1 MKKRIGILG
10 STGSIGTSALEVIRN
25 LQKNGFDCEVVFLS
39 CNNNIE
45 KFKEQIDE
53 FNPLTVI
60 LHNESR
66 LQDLKDAGISPA
78 TEILT
83 GFDTLNELV
92 SRNNYDILIN
102 SLVGFVGLIPTL
114 EAIKHNKRIALANK
128 ETLVVAG
135 KLINETLH
143 KSNSELIPIDSE
155 HSAIFQCLTGEN
167 NRNIKKI
174 ILTASGGPFRGY
186 TEREL
191 SKVTVKQALQHPN
204 WVMGNKITIDSA
216 TLMNKGLEVIEAKWL
231 FNIEVKDIQVII
243 HPQSV
248 IHSMV
253 EFKDGSVKAQLGVP
267 DMKVPIQYALTYPE
281 RYGND
286 FTKIDFLQTGNL
298 EFGKPDL
305 VTFRCLKLAFDSIE
319 NGGTYPTVLNA
330 ANEVAVDLFLN
341 GRIGFTDIPD
351 IIESELDNHVSV
363 INYELQDLIK
373 IDKLTRINVL
383 KKNS

>member
-39 CNNNIE
+39 CNNNIG

-66 LQDLKDAGISPA
+66 LQDLKNIGIAPGI
-78 TEILT
+78 EILT

-135 KLINETLH
+135 KLINETLL
-143 KSNSELIPIDSE
+143 KTTSELIPIDSE

-167 NRNIKKI
+167 HRNIAKI
-174 ILTASGGPFRGY
+174 ILTASGGPFRGF
-186 TEREL
+186 TKREL

-231 FNIEVKDIQVII
+231 FNIDIKDIQVII

-253 EFKDGSVKAQLGVP
+253 EFIDGSVKAQMGVP

-286 FTKIDFLQTGNL
+286 FKKIDFLQTGNL
-298 EFGKPDL
+298 EFGKPDFE
-305 VTFRCLKLAFDSIE
+305 TFRCLKLAFDSIE

-351 IIESELDNHVSV
+351 LIEAELDNHVSV
-363 INYELQDLIK
+363 INYELQDLVK

-383 KKNS
+383 NRNS

>member
-10 STGSIGTSALEVIRN
+10 STGSIGTSALEVVRN
-25 LQKNGFDCEVVFLS
+25 LQKNGCDCEIVFLS

-53 FNPLTVI
+53 FNPTTVI

-92 SRNNYDILIN
+92 SRDNYDILIN

-114 EAIKHNKRIALANK
+114 EAIKHDKRIALANK

-135 KLINETLH
+135 KLINETLQ
-143 KSNSELIPIDSE
+143 KTNSELIPIDSE

-167 NRNIKKI
+167 HDNISKI

-186 TEREL
+186 NEQEL

-231 FNIEVKDIQVII
+231 FNIDIKDIQVII

-298 EFGKPDL
+298 EFGKPDFE
-305 VTFRCLKLAFDSIE
+305 TFRCLKLAFDSIE

-341 GRIGFTDIPD
+341 GHIGFTDIPD
-351 IIESELDNHVSV
+351 LIEKELDNHKSV
-363 INYELQDLIK
+363 INYELQDLVK

-383 KKNS
+383 NRNS

>member
-53 FNPLTVI
+53 FDPLTVI

-66 LQDLKDAGISPA
+66 FQDLKDVGISPA

-92 SRNNYDILIN
+92 SRDNYDILIN

-114 EAIKHNKRIALANK
+114 EAIKHDKRIALANK

-135 KLINETLH
+135 KLINETLL
-143 KSNSELIPIDSE
+143 KSDSEIIPIDSE
-155 HSAIFQCLTGEN
+155 HSAIFQCLSGEN
-167 NRNIKKI
+167 RENISKI

-231 FNIEVKDIQVII
+231 FNKDIKDIQVII

-253 EFKDGSVKAQLGVP
+253 EFKDGSVKAQMGVP

-286 FTKIDFLQTGNL
+286 FKKIDFLQTGNL
-298 EFGKPDL
+298 EFAKPDFE
-305 VTFRCLKLAFDSIE
+305 TFRCLKLAFDSIE

-351 IIESELDNHVSV
+351 LIEAELDNHVSV
-363 INYELQDLIK
+363 INYELQDLVK
-373 IDKLTRINVL
+373 IDKFTRINVL
-383 KKNS
+383 NRNL

>member
-45 KFKEQIDE
+45 KFKAQINE

-60 LHNESR
+60 LHNESKLR
-66 LQDLKDAGISPA
+66 DLKDTGIA
-78 TEILT
+78 TDKEILT
-83 GFDTLNELV
+83 GFDKLNELV
-92 SRNNYDILIN
+92 SRDNYDILIN

-114 EAIKHNKRIALANK
+114 EAIKHNKRVALANK

-135 KLINETLH
+135 KLINETLLNT
-143 KSNSELIPIDSE
+143 NSELIPIDSE
-155 HSAIFQCLTGEN
+155 HSAIFQCLKGEN
-167 NRNIKKI
+167 NDNIAKI
-174 ILTASGGPFRGY
+174 ILTASGGPFKGY
-186 TEREL
+186 TESEL

-231 FNIEVKDIQVII
+231 FNIDIKDIQVII

-286 FTKIDFLQTGNL
+286 FPKIDFLQTGNL
-298 EFGKPDL
+298 EFGKPDFQ
-305 VTFRCLKLAFDSIE
+305 TFRCLKLAFDSIE

-351 IIESELDNHVSV
+351 LIEAELDNHVSV
-363 INYELQDLIK
+363 INYELQDLVK

-383 KKNS
+383 NRNS

>member
-45 KFKEQIDE
+45 KFKEQINE

-66 LQDLKDAGISPA
+66 LQDLKNSGIAPGI
-78 TEILT
+78 EILT

-92 SRNNYDILIN
+92 SRDNYDILIN

-114 EAIKHNKRIALANK
+114 EAIKHDKRIALANK

-135 KLINETLH
+135 KLINETLR
-143 KSNSELIPIDSE
+143 KTNSELIPIDSE

-167 NRNIKKI
+167 HDNISKI

-186 TEREL
+186 NEQEL

-231 FNIEVKDIQVII
+231 FNIDIKDIQVII

-253 EFKDGSVKAQLGVP
+253 EFKDGSVKAQLSVP

-298 EFGKPDL
+298 EFGKPDFE
-305 VTFRCLKLAFDSIE
+305 TFRCLKLAFDSIE

-341 GRIGFTDIPD
+341 GHIGFTDIPVL
-351 IIESELDNHVSV
+351 IEAELDNHKSV
-363 INYELQDLIK
+363 INYELQDLVK

>member
-39 CNNNIE
+39 CNNNID
-45 KFKEQIDE
+45 KFRAQINE

-60 LHNESR
+60 LHNESK
-66 LQDLKDAGISPA
+66 LQELKDSGIPPDI
-78 TEILT
+78 EILT

-92 SRNNYDILIN
+92 SRDNYDILIN

-114 EAIKHNKRIALANK
+114 EAIKHDKRVALANK

-135 KLINETLH
+135 KLINETLLNT
-143 KSNSELIPIDSE
+143 NSELIPIDSE

-167 NRNIKKI
+167 NDNIAKI
-174 ILTASGGPFRGY
+174 ILTASGGPFRGF
-186 TEREL
+186 TAQEL
-191 SKVTVKQALQHPN
+191 AKVTVSQALQHPN

-231 FNIEVKDIQVII
+231 FNIDIKDIHVII

-253 EFKDGSVKAQLGVP
+253 EFKDGSVKAQLGIP

-286 FTKIDFLQTGNL
+286 FPKIDFLQTGKL
-298 EFGKPDL
+298 EFAKPDFE
-305 VTFRCLKLAFDSIE
+305 TFRCLKLAFDSIE

-341 GRIGFTDIPD
+341 GRIGFSDIPD
-351 IIESELDNHVSV
+351 LIEEELENHESV
-363 INYELQDLIK
+363 INYELQDLVK

-383 KKNS
+383 NKNS